1 MSIQTELEQPP
12 PQYGRYPRSISSFL
26 DTTKSQLFIMQ
37 LPNVLPCVTDDA
49 DESAAASA
57 EQPQSQADQVNN
69 TSGAS
74 SASIGTSKA
83 SVLQQLEEGQIG
95 KIIRYRSGRVKLLL
109 GETRFDLDMGLESGF
124 LQVGSNTFCSIGQ
137 SLNVTV
143 FPQELMSIECNREQR
158 SGDMINLGPIQ
169 AKLKATPDWVHLFEQ
184 QEAATRQ
191 QRSTAAQ
198 LTSALDSK

>member
-1 MSIQTELEQPP
+1 
-12 PQYGRYPRSISSFL
+12 
-26 DTTKSQLFIMQ
+26 MQ

-74 SASIGTSKA
+74 TASIGTSKA

-124 LQVGSNTFCSIGQ
+124 LQVGSYTFCSIGQ
-137 SLNVTV
+137 SLNVTL